1 MLGQGDPE
9 RRSADAELEPDGEVA
24 VRCRSCDHVL
34 SQRAEA
40 CAQGGA
46 HRHTFVNPG
55 GFVFEVVLYRAAP
68 GAHVS
73 GDLDP
78 AFSWF
83 PGWAW
88 QFAGCGGCTT
98 HVGWRF
104 VPIAGDHAPTFHG
117 LIADRIH

>member
-1 MLGQGDPE
+1 M
-9 RRSADAELEPDGEVA
+9 
-24 VRCRSCDHVL
+24 L

-104 VPIAGDHAPTFHG
+104 VPTAGDHAPTFHG